1 MSLVTRCPACG
12 TAFRVQPAQLA
23 ARGGIVR
30 CGKCGDV
37 FDGVASLVEEGGER
51 LLLEPS
57 PQLGL
62 FDPSRRPPQGAQPAQ
77 PARPALDEAP
87 LPEFMAELQP
97 RAARRWPWTIAVLAA
112 AALLAAQ
119 ATFRY
124 RSELAVS
131 LPAAR
136 GPLDTACRWLRCEV
150 PLPRRIKLLSIDSYE
165 VRADPKREGVIVLN
179 AVIRNRAPFPQDYPA
194 LQLTLTDEA
203 TRHVVSRVLSP
214 REYLDAERAAQLIAR
229 GIDAGG
235 ETSLTVYFDASRT
248 RATGYQLVLFYPT

>member
-1 MSLVTRCPACG
+1 MSLVTRCPVCG

-23 ARGGIVR
+23 ARGGNVR

-37 FDGVASLVEEGGER
+37 FDGVAALVEEGGER

-62 FDPSRRPPQGAQPAQ
+62 FDPSRRPPQAPRSAQ
-77 PARPALDEAP
+77 PALDEAP
-87 LPEFMAELQP
+87 LPEFMSDLEP
-97 RAARRWPWTIAVLAA
+97 RTRRSRLWTVGVLAA

-119 ATFRY
+119 AAFRY

-136 GPLDTACRWLRCEV
+136 APLDAACRWLRCEV

>member
-1 MSLVTRCPACG
+1 MSLVTRCPVCG

-23 ARGGIVR
+23 ARGGKVR

-37 FDGVASLVEEGGER
+37 FDGVAALVEEGGER

-62 FDPSRRPPQGAQPAQ
+62 FDPSRRPPQDAQSV
-77 PARPALDEAP
+77 LDEAP
-87 LPEFMAELQP
+87 LPEFMAEIGP
-97 RAARRWPWTIAVLAA
+97 SIRRRWPWTVAALVA

-124 RSELAVS
+124 RSELAVY

-136 GPLDTACRWLRCEV
+136 EPLDAACRWLRCEV
-150 PLPRRIKLLSIDSYE
+150 PLPRRLKLLSIDSYE
-165 VRADPKREGVIVLN
+165 VRADPQRDGVIVLN

-203 TRHVVSRVLSP
+203 TRHLVSRVLSP
-214 REYLDAERAAQLIAR
+214 REYLDAGRAAQLIAR

-235 ETSLTVYFDASRT
+235 EASLTVYLDASRT

>member
-1 MSLVTRCPACG
+1 MSLVTRCPVCG

-23 ARGGIVR
+23 ARGGKVR

-37 FDGVASLVEEGGER
+37 FDGVAALVEEGGER

-62 FDPSRRPPQGAQPAQ
+62 FDPSRRPPQDAQ
-77 PARPALDEAP
+77 PALDEAP
-87 LPEFMAELQP
+87 LPEFMAEIEP
-97 RAARRWPWTIAVLAA
+97 RTRRRWPWTVAALAA

-124 RSELAVS
+124 RSELAVY

-136 GPLDTACRWLRCEV
+136 APLDAACRWLRCEV

-165 VRADPKREGVIVLN
+165 VRADPQRDGVIVLN

-203 TRHVVSRVLSP
+203 TRHLVSRVLSP

>member
-1 MSLVTRCPACG
+1 MSLVTRCPVCG

-23 ARGGIVR
+23 ARGGKVR

-37 FDGVASLVEEGGER
+37 FDGVAALVEEGGER

-62 FDPSRRPPQGAQPAQ
+62 FDPSRRPPQDAQS
-77 PARPALDEAP
+77 ALDEAP
-87 LPEFMAELQP
+87 LPEFMAEIEP
-97 RAARRWPWTIAVLAA
+97 RTRRQWPWTVAALAA

-124 RSELAVS
+124 RSELAVY

-136 GPLDTACRWLRCEV
+136 APLDAACRWLRCEV

-165 VRADPKREGVIVLN
+165 VRADPKRDGVIVLN

-203 TRHVVSRVLSP
+203 TRHLVSRVLSP
-214 REYLDAERAAQLIAR
+214 REYLDSGRAAQLIAR

>member
-1 MSLVTRCPACG
+1 MSLVTRCPVCG

-23 ARGGIVR
+23 ARGGKVR

-37 FDGVASLVEEGGER
+37 FDGVAALVEEGGER

-62 FDPSRRPPQGAQPAQ
+62 FDPSRRPQQGAQPA
-77 PARPALDEAP
+77 PDETP
-87 LPEFMAELQP
+87 LPEFMAELEP
-97 RAARRWPWTIAVLAA
+97 RTRRWWLWTVAALTA
-112 AALLAAQ
+112 AALLVAQ
-119 ATFRY
+119 AAFRY
-124 RSELAVS
+124 RSELAVY

-136 GPLDTACRWLRCEV
+136 EPLDAACRWLRCEV

-165 VRADPKREGVIVLN
+165 VRADPKRDGFIVLN

-194 LQLTLTDEA
+194 LQLTLTDET
-203 TRHVVSRVLSP
+203 TRPVVSRVLTP
-214 REYLDAERAAQLIAR
+214 REYLDAERAAQLMAR

>member
-1 MSLVTRCPACG
+1 MSLVTRCAVCG

-23 ARGGIVR
+23 ARGGKVR

-37 FDGVASLVEEGGER
+37 FDGVAALVEEGGER

-62 FDPSRRPPQGAQPAQ
+62 FDPSRRPPQD
-77 PARPALDEAP
+77 ARPALDEAP
-87 LPEFMAELQP
+87 LPEFMAEIEP
-97 RAARRWPWTIAVLAA
+97 RTRRQWPWTVAALAA

-124 RSELAVS
+124 RSELVAY

-136 GPLDTACRWLRCEV
+136 APLDAACRWLRCEV
-150 PLPRRIKLLSIDSYE
+150 ALPRRLKLLSIDSYE
-165 VRADPKREGVIVLN
+165 VRADPQRDGVIVLN

-203 TRHVVSRVLSP
+203 TRHLVSRVLSP
-214 REYLDAERAAQLIAR
+214 REYLDAGRAAQLIAR

-235 ETSLTVYFDASRT
+235 ETSLTVYLDASRT